1 MAFLGERS
9 DVASLLPGFDIFAMA
24 SRYEGLPCAIVEA
37 MAAARP
43 VVATA
48 VNSVPDIVISGETG
62 LLVPPGRPDLLSRAL
77 AHLVEDPLVA
87 ARLGYSG
94 RARLG
99 DELTP
104 AALGIVLDQTY
115 GAEPTRERATLRGE
129 LEVVAS

>member
-1 MAFLGERS
+1 MRHRRGH
-9 DVASLLPGFDIFAMA
+9 G
-24 SRYEGLPCAIVEA
+24 
-37 MAAARP
+37 AARP

-77 AHLVEDPLVA
+77 AYLVEDPAVA

-129 LEVVAS
+129 LEVVFS